1 MGVDWNSF
9 LEGFTTAMSFQ
20 NLLFI
25 IIGGLLGTIVGM
37 LPGLGPATAVAV
49 LIPITFGMDSTSAR
63 ILLGAIYYGAMYGDR
78 KSVVKGK
85 EETNNQKYDKRD
97 RNVTGVQTCALP
109 IWIHNSHELSES
121 VIHHHRRSAR
131 YNCRYASR
139 AGTGYSR
146 RGSYPDNLW
155 YGLDE
160 RTYSARGH
168 LLRSDVWWVQKFNPD
183 QYSR

>member
-1 MGVDWNSF
+1 
-9 LEGFTTAMSFQ
+9 
-20 NLLFI
+20 
-25 IIGGLLGTIVGM
+25 
-37 LPGLGPATAVAV
+37 
-49 LIPITFGMDSTSAR
+49 
-63 ILLGAIYYGAMYGDR
+63 
-78 KSVVKGK
+78 
-85 EETNNQKYDKRD
+85 
-97 RNVTGVQTCALP
+97 
-109 IWIHNSHELSES
+109 HELSES

-183 QYSR
+183 QYSRCRLGYRSNLRRLSYDQERSIRPAIDAA